1 MADVIEKLISTP
13 IVFNAEVSEQ
23 IFPEFRDAASQ
34 CTQPVPIYRNIAI
47 AEIARCAENTRGRAS
62 VPSLFIES
70 GTGGLIKYQVT
81 KAQHKASQ
89 GRDAATYVGREGGGG
104 LLSLLL
110 FQRLA
115 GAEEE

>member
-1 MADVIEKLISTP
+1 MPQNL
-13 IVFNAEVSEQ
+13 NARNL
-23 IFPEFRDAASQ
+23 FPFIA
-34 CTQPVPIYRNIAI
+34 TQNAT
-47 AEIARCAENTRGRAS
+47 AKIARCAENTPGRARERTS
-62 VPSLFIES
+62 VLSLFIES

-110 FQRLA
+110 LQRLF